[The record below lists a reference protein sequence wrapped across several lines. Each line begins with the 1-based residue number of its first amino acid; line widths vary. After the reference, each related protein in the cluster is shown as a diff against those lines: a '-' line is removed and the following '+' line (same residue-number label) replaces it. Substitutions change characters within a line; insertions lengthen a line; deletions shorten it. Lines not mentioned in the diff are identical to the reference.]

1 MQILQFT
8 GALELG
14 LIYGLVALAVYLSFR
29 VINFP
34 DLTVD
39 GSFTLGAAVSAILI
53 VKGMNPI
60 LATLF
65 AAAAGTLAGTVTGYL
80 HIRWHILSLL
90 AGILTM
96 IALYSV
102 NLRIMGQPNV
112 SLLNVNTVFSS
123 DHSVLPLMAIIIGVI
138 LLSLNRFLNS
148 QFGLALRATGIN
160 PQTCRSY
167 GVNTGNMTIVGLALS
182 NGIVALAGALFAQIQ
197 GFADIA
203 MGTGTIIT
211 GLASVIIGE
220 TCVRTRNIPLIL
232 LSCLLGSVIYRLAI
246 ALALNSD
253 ALGLRVSDLNLITAT
268 LVAIMMFSFKPTNSS
283 YKK

>member
-1 MQILQFT
+1 MQFLQFT

-14 LIYGLVALAVYLSFR
+14 LIYGLVALAAYLTFR

-53 VKGMNPI
+53 LKGVNPVV
-60 LATLF
+60 ATGF
-65 AAAAGTLAGTVTGYL
+65 AFIGGTLAGTVTGFL
-80 HIRWHILSLL
+80 HVRWHILSLL

-102 NLRIMGQPNV
+102 NLRIMGQPNL
-112 SLLNVNTVFSS
+112 SLLNASTVFGNG
-123 DHSVLPLMAIIIGVI
+123 HLTLVLVAAIVGIILIG
-138 LLSLNRFLNS
+138 LNGFLTS

-167 GVNTGNMTIVGLALS
+167 GVNVGNMTIVGLALS
-182 NGIVALAGALFAQIQ
+182 NGIVALAGALFAQTQ

-203 MGTGTIIT
+203 MGTGTVIT

-220 TCVRTRNIPLIL
+220 TCLRTRNIQLIL
-232 LSCLLGSVIYRLAI
+232 ISCLLGSVVYRLVI
-246 ALALNSD
+246 AVALNSD
-253 ALGLRVSDLNLITAT
+253 VLGLRVSDLNLITAT
-268 LVAIMMFSFKPTNSS
+268 LVAVMMFAFKSRKS
-283 YKK
+283 IIK